1 MNIFWP
7 EELKW
12 EQLKEWDKGEV
23 GVYVQTSYALSH
35 KLLASYMLKKFV
47 WACRSKS
54 KSVLY
59 FPKVATV

>member
-23 GVYVQTSYALSH
+23 RVYVQTSYALSH
-35 KLLASYMLKKFV
+35 KLLASYVYVKEICVGMQIKE
-47 WACRSKS
+47 
-54 KSVLY
+54 
-59 FPKVATV
+59 